1 MLPDRKRTRMKD
13 FNYSSN
19 GKYFVTICTQD
30 KKKILSEIVGDDHDR
45 PALKLTKYGEIA
57 DNVIKIIPQKYGVEI
72 DNYIIMPKEN
82 Q

>member
-1 MLPDRKRTRMKD
+1 MLPDRKRTRLKD

-45 PALKLTKYGEIA
+45 PAYRVVA
-57 DNVIKIIPQKYGVEI
+57 VRRNCR
-72 DNYIIMPKEN
+72 
-82 Q
+82 